1 MSYKIEN
8 PYCLTSKYFISLL
21 LTMIEEG
28 VNLKYLKVTIIIFL
42 ALIVLVIVTSFIAK
56 LLFNNKVNN
65 EVKALYNHVDLHE
78 EIVQK
83 DDIADLPTPVKKWLE
98 YAQVIGKEKIYAAR
112 IKQKA
117 EMRLEPD
124 SNWMSVEATQYFSV
138 QEPGFIW
145 DANVKA
151 APLLSFAGR
160 DKYFEG
166 RGNMLIKIL
175 SLVPVADGTGKEVDQ
190 GTLLRFLAETMWFPT
205 AALHDYITW
214 EEVDNKTAKATM
226 SYKGVTAS
234 GIFSFNEKGEV
245 IHFVAERYGDFNGG
259 YSLETWA
266 IPISD
271 YKEFDGIK
279 IPTKGKVT
287 WKLDSGDFNWFNFEI
302 THADYNKPNPF

>member
-1 MSYKIEN
+1 MK
-8 PYCLTSKYFISLL
+8 L
-21 LTMIEEG
+21 
-28 VNLKYLKVTIIIFL
+28 LKVLLFIFV
-42 ALIVLVIVTSFIAK
+42 ALIVLVLAVSFVAN
-56 LLFNNKVNN
+56 LLFHNKVKN
-65 EVKALYNHVDLHE
+65 EVNALYQHVVSNE

-83 DDIADLPTPVKKWLE
+83 EELSPLPTPVKKWLE
-98 YAQVIGKEKIYAAR
+98 YAQVLGKEKIYAAR

-117 EMRLEPD
+117 EMRLKPD
-124 SNWMSVEATQYFSV
+124 SNWMSVEAEQYFSV
-138 QEPGFIW
+138 QQPGFIW
-145 DANVKA
+145 DANIKM
-151 APLLSFAGR
+151 APLLHISGR

-166 RGNMLIKIL
+166 KGNMLIKIL
-175 SLVPVADGTGKEVDQ
+175 SFIPVADDTGKEIDQ
-190 GTLLRFLAETMWFPT
+190 GTLLRFLAETIWFPT

-214 EEVDNKTAKATM
+214 KEIDDLTAEATM

-287 WKLDSGDFNWFNFEI
+287 WKLDTGDYNWFNFEI
-302 THADYNKPNPF
+302 THADYNKPEPF